1 MAAAAL
7 CGYHKAMF
15 AGLKRFLIAEIDF
28 RALVHAGTAAIAL
41 AVAAIL
47 AIVGRFSRY
56 RDDFEIA
63 TSILVLGVLV
73 YGIFAALNAEAPD
86 RE

>member
-1 MAAAAL
+1 
-7 CGYHKAMF
+7 MF
-15 AGLKRFLIAEIDF
+15 AGLIRFLAAEIDF
-28 RALVHAGTAAIAL
+28 RALVHVGAAAIVVT
-41 AVAAIL
+41 VASIL
-47 AIVGRFSRY
+47 AYVGRFSRY

-73 YGIFAALNAEAPD
+73 YGIFAALNAEAPE